1 MENFEEIRMNAMISL
16 TVHYP
21 KESAQ
26 YLTSQFYEAGYTL
39 TQRTDI
45 LNVNSEKKC
54 IIFSNRSFLEV
65 TR

>member
-1 MENFEEIRMNAMISL
+1 MLKVILHKSNQYSMNDFEEVRMNAMISL

-21 KESAQ
+21 KISAQ

-45 LNVNSEKKC
+45 LNV
-54 IIFSNRSFLEV
+54 L
-65 TR
+65 T

>member
-1 MENFEEIRMNAMISL
+1 MLLHKSNEYAIENFDDMKMNAMISV

-21 KESAQ
+21 KESAE

-45 LNVNSEKKC
+45 LHV
-54 IIFSNRSFLEV
+54 IINGH
-65 TR
+65 